1 MNWVHFNTEGE
12 IVFTSILYIPNR
24 IAHDFYNNYNSRKN
38 EVKLYTRRVLLA
50 ERNSDLIPKY
60 LSFVMGVV
68 DSNDLN
74 INVARETL
82 QNSKTFKI
90 INQRLTKKILDMIG
104 EIANWEEI
112 TDDEVEGELE
122 EDSEEL
128 ALMEEEVLEEKKKE
142 AKEKMLKDR
151 QQRY

>member
-12 IVFTSILYIPNR
+12 IIFTSILFIPNR
-24 IAHDFYNNYNSRKN
+24 IPFDFYNNYNSRKN
-38 EVKLYTRRVLLA
+38 DLKLYTRRVLLA
-50 ERNSDLIPKY
+50 EKNIDLIPKY

-74 INVARETL
+74 INVARQTL

-90 INQRLTKKILDMIG
+90 INQRLTKKVLDMIS
-104 EIANWEEI
+104 EIANYEEI
-112 TDDEVEGELE
+112 ADDEIEGQFE

-128 ALMEEEVLEEKKKE
+128 ALMEEEELEKKK
-142 AKEKMLKDR
+142 KQVK
-151 QQRY
+151 

>member
-1 MNWVHFNTEGE
+1 MNWVHFGTEGE

-24 IAHDFYNNYNSRKN
+24 ISSDFYNNYNSRKN
-38 EVKLYTRRVLLA
+38 ELRLYTRRVLLA
-50 ERNSDLIPKY
+50 ENKVDIIPKY

-90 INQRLTKKILDMIG
+90 INQRITKKVLDMIA
-104 EIANWEEI
+104 EIANHDELTE
-112 TDDEVEGELE
+112 DEVEAELE

-128 ALMEEEVLEEKKKE
+128 ALMEETEL
-142 AKEKMLKDR
+142 
-151 QQRY
+151 